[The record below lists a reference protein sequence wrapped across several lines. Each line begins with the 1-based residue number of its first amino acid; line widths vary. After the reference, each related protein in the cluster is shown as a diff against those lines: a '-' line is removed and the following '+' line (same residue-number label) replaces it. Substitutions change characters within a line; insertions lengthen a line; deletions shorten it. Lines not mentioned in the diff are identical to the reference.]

1 MIIRI
6 DTFQTDALA
15 NDLEAN
21 GYKVLSIT
29 KNPN

>member
-6 DTFQTDALA
+6 DTFQTDELEK
-15 NDLEAN
+15 DLEAS